1 MSEICL
7 VWKPSQFFNERLGV
21 SILEYRSDCQGFSE
35 SGMRQ
40 SLKEY
45 LRRTARNSPVEQRM
59 SEVAAKIFE
68 ESLNKVVLVQL
79 KGGRTVRGRLYSFD
93 QHMNL
98 VLEDAE
104 DVTNAELTKKLG
116 TIIVRGDNVVLVSPP
131 PKR

>member
-1 MSEICL
+1 
-7 VWKPSQFFNERLGV
+7 
-21 SILEYRSDCQGFSE
+21 
-35 SGMRQ
+35 
-40 SLKEY
+40 
-45 LRRTARNSPVEQRM
+45 M

-79 KGGRTVRGRLYSFD
+79 KGGRSVRGRLYSFD

-98 VLEDAE
+98 VLEEAE
-104 DVTNAELTKKLG
+104 DVTNSEMAKRLG

>member
-1 MSEICL
+1 MFL
-7 VWKPSQFFNERLGV
+7 AGTVPHTP
-21 SILEYRSDCQGFSE
+21 
-35 SGMRQ
+35 RQ

-45 LRRTARNSPVEQRM
+45 LPARHSKFAVDRM

-79 KGGRTVRGRLYSFD
+79 KGGRSVRGKLYSFD

-104 DVTNAELTKKLG
+104 DVTNSDLTKKLG

-131 PKR
+131 PRR